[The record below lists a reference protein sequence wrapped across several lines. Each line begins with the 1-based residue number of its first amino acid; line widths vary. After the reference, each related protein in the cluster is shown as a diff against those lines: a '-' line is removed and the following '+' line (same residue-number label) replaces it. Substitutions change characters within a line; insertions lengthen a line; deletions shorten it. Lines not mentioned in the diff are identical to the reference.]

1 MMKVINQEKALNT
14 VCFKDLCIGDVYK
27 DECGH
32 ICVKVSDD
40 CGKNNLTYEYD
51 EYDEQDE
58 WRFTS
63 ENSSTEVT
71 PIDAELVIK

>member
-1 MMKVINQEKALNT
+1 MMKVINQEKALKT

-27 DECGH
+27 DEDGH

-40 CGKNNLTYEYD
+40 CENNNLTYEYD
-51 EYDEQDE
+51 GQDE
-58 WRFTS
+58 WELTS
-63 ENSSTEVT
+63 EASFAKVT

>member
-1 MMKVINQEKALNT
+1 MMKVINQEKALKT

-27 DECGH
+27 DEYGH

-40 CGKNNLTYEYD
+40 CGKNNLTYG
-51 EYDEQDE
+51 YDEQDE
-58 WRFTS
+58 DEWIFTS
-63 ENSSTEVT
+63 EDSSTEVT